1 MHKDV
6 VDNVQ
11 RQFEKVDRFIQQKK
25 YMKALKILSDTKQ
38 FITFTRNLTE
48 LQKYLNLRVIEWKI
62 VKACLGLKKEDWKSF
77 DFKDGAFFCW
87 DYFQAVKYVLGRGS
101 MFALT
106 KKQKAEI
113 YVKTMEAYLYS
124 PPLLMQVR
132 MSREENLAGA
142 VNCSEEC
149 IRRAISIY
157 KALNM
162 KDKIVEAEQKIT
174 FALWEQ
180 IIRKE
185 TSNRKI
191 IRNIIFLI
199 IEHGTKALNIPQ
211 ESLRKEIELI
221 LAQCYQLLG
230 TEKHTELAIKI
241 YEKLINEIT
250 PERRVFPQRCIEI
263 LDYDYRVWFCEETGV
278 NRYFLIVRNLAQ
290 CYLWFSRDREAIDL
304 MERMLKT
311 LKDFKLPP
319 EGFLSLATF
328 YQQTGDY
335 YKAFEYIFKIKLNCR
350 RFPQLLTL
358 GAEKDLE
365 LARLYW
371 LCGKK
376 EKAEEI
382 YVDFYKF
389 EGNIS
394 YLMELAKA
402 FESAG
407 DFNKALFYYQ
417 KAEKALKN
425 SRFSVMYEERFF
437 EESGKIVLGKIRVL
451 GKMGKIKQ
459 ALKVYEKDKVIVK
472 NFLFPERELILYE
485 ASRLYEERGNKIKSM
500 ELLEKAWLSIR
511 SIKLTESKIKK
522 LRQEIILNLIIKLI
536 RMNKLDEALK
546 YSREYGSGII
556 KLLKS
561 PKVKDK
567 NLNAKIDALLS
578 DMKKRFSPE
587 ITG

>member
-1 MHKDV
+1 MDKDV

-25 YMKALKILSDTKQ
+25 CMKALKILSDTKQ
-38 FITFTRNLTE
+38 FITFSRDLTE
-48 LQKYLNLRVIEWKI
+48 LQKYLILRVIEWKI
-62 VKACLGLKKEDWKSF
+62 VKACSGLKKEDWKSF
-77 DFKDGAFFCW
+77 DFEDEFFLCW
-87 DYFQAVKYVLGRGS
+87 DYFQAVKYLLGRGS
-101 MFALT
+101 MFVLNE
-106 KKQKAEI
+106 KQKAEI
-113 YVKTMEAYLYS
+113 YIKTMEAYLYS

-149 IRRAISIY
+149 VRKAISIY
-157 KALNM
+157 KTLNM
-162 KDKIVEAEQKIT
+162 KDKITQAHQKIT

-180 IIRKE
+180 IIRQETNNKE
-185 TSNRKI
+185 VINKI
-191 IRNIIFLI
+191 SSLI
-199 IEHGTKALNIPQ
+199 IEHGLKALNIRQ

-230 TEKHTELAIKI
+230 TKKHTELAIKI
-241 YEKLINEIT
+241 YEKLINKIT
-250 PERRVFPQRCIEI
+250 PDRRFFPQRCIEI

-304 MERMLKT
+304 MEKMLKT

-319 EGFLSLATF
+319 EGFLSLACF
-328 YQQTGDY
+328 YRQIGDY
-335 YKAFEYIFKIKLNCR
+335 SRAFEYILKIKLNCR

-358 GAEKDLE
+358 GVEKDLE

-371 LCGKK
+371 LCGET
-376 EKAEEI
+376 EKAEKI

-417 KAEKALKN
+417 KTEKALKN
-425 SRFSVMYEERFF
+425 SRFSVMYEEKFF
-437 EESGKIVLGKIRVL
+437 EESGKIVLGKIRVFK
-451 GKMGKIKQ
+451 KMGKIKQ
-459 ALKVYEKDKVIVK
+459 ALKVYERDKVIVK
-472 NFLFPERELILYE
+472 NFLFPERELIFYE
-485 ASRLYEERGNKIKSM
+485 ASRLYERTRNERVSLEVLKKAYISLQYIKSS
-500 ELLEKAWLSIR
+500 EPEKR
-511 SIKLTESKIKK
+511 KLMDKI
-522 LRQEIILNLIIKLI
+522 IGDLIIKFI
-536 RMNKLDEALK
+536 KANDFDSAIK
-546 YSREYGSGII
+546 YSRSYGSGII
-556 KLLKS
+556 KVLYSLRIG
-561 PKVKDK
+561 DK
-567 NLNAKIDALLS
+567 NLIQKIEALIADIKTIS
-578 DMKKRFSPE
+578 S
-587 ITG
+587 